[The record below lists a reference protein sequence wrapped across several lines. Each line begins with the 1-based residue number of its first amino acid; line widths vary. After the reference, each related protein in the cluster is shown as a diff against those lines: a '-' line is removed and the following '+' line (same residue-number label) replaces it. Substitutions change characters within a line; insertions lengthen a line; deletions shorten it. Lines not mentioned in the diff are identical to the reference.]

1 MKNQLLPEGFRDSLP
16 ELATKENRVNSTFI
30 KLMEINGFL
39 LVKPPLLEFES
50 SLFFLLD
57 DNEDANSFRVLD
69 PISQKMMGIRSD
81 ITVQIA
87 RISCG
92 SLVELPRPLKVC
104 YSGEVLRVNN
114 NNLNL
119 SRQSTQIGSEIIGI
133 EQNDCENEII
143 TLMIESLNCLRIKN
157 FFINFTMP
165 TLISA
170 IVKDF
175 KLSKTD
181 LEFVRDRFNNK
192 NSDGLEK
199 ISKRLKII
207 SDALIDS
214 VGDAK
219 VNLKKLKKIKFTKKI
234 KLEIQSF
241 IKIISRIIKDF
252 PDLKILIDPLEIDES
267 NYHTGIAFKV
277 FSENFKELFSG
288 GNYKVSNENCI
299 GFSGFTESLL
309 LESFMKKKSIKKI
322 LIPKYSDPKL
332 KKNLQKKGFFTFQAI
347 KKLNKQQI
355 KIEAN
360 KQECNYYFFDND
372 IFKVK

>member
-114 NNLNL
+114 NSLNL

-219 VNLKKLKKIKFTKKI
+219 VNLRKLKKIKFTKKI

-252 PDLKILIDPLEIDES
+252 PCLKILIDPLEIDES

-309 LESFMKKKSIKKI
+309 LESFMKKKLIKKI

-355 KIEAN
+355 KTEAN

>member
-16 ELATKENRVNSTFI
+16 ELATKENRVNSIFI
-30 KLMEINGFL
+30 KLMQINGFL

-57 DNEDANSFRVLD
+57 DNEEANSFRVLD

-92 SLVELPRPLKVC
+92 SLIELPRPLKLC

-114 NNLNL
+114 NSLNL

-143 TLMIESLNCLRIKN
+143 SLMIESLNSLKIKN

-170 IVKDF
+170 IDKDF
-175 KLSKTD
+175 KLSKPD
-181 LEFVRDRFNNK
+181 LEFVRERFNNK

-199 ISKRLKII
+199 ISKRLKTI

-219 VNLKKLKKIKFTKKI
+219 INLKKLKKINFTKNI

-241 IKIISRIIKDF
+241 IKIIGRIIKDF

-277 FSENFKELFSG
+277 FSENLKELFSG
-288 GNYKVSNENCI
+288 GNYKVLNENCI

-309 LESFMKKKSIKKI
+309 LETLMKKKIIKKI
-322 LIPKYSDPKL
+322 LIPKHSDPEL
-332 KKNLQKKGFFTFQAI
+332 KKNLQKRGFFTFQSI
-347 KKLNKQQI
+347 KKLNKQQT
-355 KIEAN
+355 KTEAN

>member
-30 KLMEINGFL
+30 KLMQINGFL

-92 SLVELPRPLKVC
+92 SLIELPRPLKLC

-114 NNLNL
+114 NSLNL

-143 TLMIESLNCLRIKN
+143 SLMIESLNSLKIKN

-199 ISKRLKII
+199 ISKRLKTI

-219 VNLKKLKKIKFTKKI
+219 INLKKLKKIKFTKKI

-277 FSENFKELFSG
+277 FSENLKELFSG

-309 LESFMKKKSIKKI
+309 LESFMKKKLIKKI
-322 LIPKYSDPKL
+322 LIPKYSDPEL
-332 KKNLQKKGFFTFQAI
+332 KKNLQKKGFFTFQSI

-355 KIEAN
+355 KTEAN

>member
-92 SLVELPRPLKVC
+92 SLIELPRPLKLC

-114 NNLNL
+114 NSLNL

-143 TLMIESLNCLRIKN
+143 SLMIESLNNLKIKN

-170 IVKDF
+170 IDKDF
-175 KLSKTD
+175 KLSKPD
-181 LEFVRDRFNNK
+181 LEFVRERFNNK

-199 ISKRLKII
+199 ISKRLKTI

-219 VNLKKLKKIKFTKKI
+219 INLKKLKKINFTKNI

-241 IKIISRIIKDF
+241 IKIIGRIIEDF
-252 PDLKILIDPLEIDES
+252 PDLKILIDPSEIDES

-277 FSENFKELFSG
+277 FSENLKELFSG
-288 GNYKVSNENCI
+288 GNYKVLNENCI

-309 LESFMKKKSIKKI
+309 LETVMKKKLIKKI
-322 LIPKYSDPKL
+322 LIPKYSDPEL
-332 KKNLQKKGFFTFQAI
+332 KKNLQKKGFLTFQSI
-347 KKLNKQQI
+347 KKLNKQQT
-355 KIEAN
+355 KTEAN

>member
-16 ELATKENRVNSTFI
+16 ELATKENRVNSAFI

-219 VNLKKLKKIKFTKKI
+219 VNLKKLKKIKFTTKI

-252 PDLKILIDPLEIDES
+252 PCLKILIDPLEIDES

-288 GNYKVSNENCI
+288 GNYKVLNENCI

-372 IFKVK
+372 IFKVN

>member
-16 ELATKENRVNSTFI
+16 ELATKENRVNSIFI
-30 KLMEINGFL
+30 KLMQINGFL

-252 PDLKILIDPLEIDES
+252 PCLKILIDPLEIDES

-372 IFKVK
+372 IFKVN

>member
-16 ELATKENRVNSTFI
+16 ELATKENRVNSIFI
-30 KLMEINGFL
+30 KLMQINGFL

-92 SLVELPRPLKVC
+92 SLIELPRPLKLC

-114 NNLNL
+114 NSLNL

-143 TLMIESLNCLRIKN
+143 SLMIESLNNLKIKN

-170 IVKDF
+170 INKDF
-175 KLSKTD
+175 KLSKPD
-181 LEFVRDRFNNK
+181 LEFVRERFNNK

-199 ISKRLKII
+199 VSKRLKTI
-207 SDALIDS
+207 SDALIES

-219 VNLKKLKKIKFTKKI
+219 INLKKLKKINFTKNI

-241 IKIISRIIKDF
+241 IKIIGRIIEDF
-252 PDLKILIDPLEIDES
+252 PDLKILIDPSEIDES

-277 FSENFKELFSG
+277 FSENLKELFSG

-309 LESFMKKKSIKKI
+309 LETLMKKKLIKKI
-322 LIPKYSDPKL
+322 LIPKYSDPEL
-332 KKNLQKKGFFTFQAI
+332 KKNLQKKGFLTFQSI
-347 KKLNKQQI
+347 KKLNKQQT
-355 KIEAN
+355 KTEAN

>member
-16 ELATKENRVNSTFI
+16 ELATKENRVNSIFI
-30 KLMEINGFL
+30 KLMQINGFL

-252 PDLKILIDPLEIDES
+252 PCLKILIDPLEIDES

-322 LIPKYSDPKL
+322 LIPKYSDPEL
-332 KKNLQKKGFFTFQAI
+332 KKNLHKKGFFTFQAI

-372 IFKVK
+372 IFKVN

>member
-133 EQNDCENEII
+133 EQNNCENEII

-252 PDLKILIDPLEIDES
+252 PYLKILIDPLEIDES

-372 IFKVK
+372 IFKVN

>member
-16 ELATKENRVNSTFI
+16 ELATKENRVNSIFI
-30 KLMEINGFL
+30 KLMQINGFL

-219 VNLKKLKKIKFTKKI
+219 VNLRKLKKIKFTKKI

-252 PDLKILIDPLEIDES
+252 PCLKILIDPLEIDES

-372 IFKVK
+372 IFKVN